1 MEIKKWDYNPTTFDK
16 VDATKDG
23 LLNSTEL
30 SNYHNTLYH
39 TASDEM
45 SHQTPGHVIA
55 NADINSDGL
64 ISKGELALYKS
75 GQDYL
80 DENTFKTKVN
90 TDTTDVIG
98 TPKNQT
104 QWNDL
109 QKEYNI
115 YDSKDIIS
123 KQEIMAHDQELH
135 RSALSY
141 GSATFNSADVNR
153 DGFLDQS
160 EMKTYLE
167 NIYGTCSDKQ
177 INYTFNQLDANK
189 DGIVSDGEFALFKL
203 KNDPDITADKLQTA
217 GFNESDAKAL
227 VSKYATEGRS
237 SFNADDIKNKDDR
250 LQGKPVDNTKD
261 GISVG
266 GIIALVSCCLIVV
279 GIIAWGIWWL
289 SKDDKKKETTT
300 ETKDTKNSPSDSNLE
315 TVNAKGKT
323 IIIQ

>member
-1 MEIKKWDYNPTTFDK
+1 MGNNRWDYNPDTFKNIDTTN
-16 VDATKDG
+16 DG
-23 LLNSTEL
+23 LLNSQEL
-30 SNYHNTLYH
+30 ESYFKTLYNDTISH
-39 TASDEM
+39 MNHQSVSDYL
-45 SHQTPGHVIA
+45 A
-55 NADINSDGL
+55 NADINGDGL

-75 GQDYL
+75 EQDYL

-90 TDTTDVIG
+90 TDTT
-98 TPKNQT
+98 TNQT
-104 QWNDL
+104 QWDDL

-227 VSKYATEGRS
+227 VSKYSTEGRS
-237 SFNADDIKNKDDR
+237 SFNATDVKNKDDR
-250 LQGKPVDNTKD
+250 SQGKPVDNTKD